1 MKPVII
7 ELTDAKTKQVV
18 DSLEVDACLVA
29 TGRAPYTQARFAL
42 LMVSELMSLS
52 CGTSGKLCLLFV
64 WQSMC
69 PNHELPPW
77 THPKHAAAGFL
88 REGTELMRFPEAGM
102 YAVQYVAEQL
112 ANNHGGCK
120 VLMALA
126 CIERGLQVKVKLAAS
141 TVKSRQA

>member
-64 WQSMC
+64 CSLSEGERVPRDMIHLSASCWQMGIMC
-69 PNHELPPW
+69 V
-77 THPKHAAAGFL
+77 FVL
-88 REGTELMRFPEAGM
+88 RAMFMLT
-102 YAVQYVAEQL
+102 V
-112 ANNHGGCK
+112 
-120 VLMALA
+120 
-126 CIERGLQVKVKLAAS
+126 CIDQ
-141 TVKSRQA
+141 